1 MIAQLSVAHQ
11 HRRASHT
18 QNGTQNYAKV
28 LWKISMLLLVKKG
41 AQNYV
46 YKWAEFSHIHYIIV
60 VFLAIDAL
68 FSEGTYQEGTN

>member
-1 MIAQLSVAHQ
+1 
-11 HRRASHT
+11 
-18 QNGTQNYAKV
+18 
-28 LWKISMLLLVKKG
+28 MLLLVKKG